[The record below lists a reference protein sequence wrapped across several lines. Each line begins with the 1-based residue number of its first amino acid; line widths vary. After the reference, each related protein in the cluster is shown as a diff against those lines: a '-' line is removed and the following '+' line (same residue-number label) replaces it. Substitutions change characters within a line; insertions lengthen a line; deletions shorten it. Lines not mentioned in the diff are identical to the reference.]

1 MSLLDDARRIM
12 HAGPATYGE
21 WECVLCHRD
30 GKDRLTHTDD
40 CPWLAMPKIVK
51 ALEAGRALAG
61 ACKTRWM
68 GKGDTGVSRL
78 CRVCDS
84 WIEEDGHIDGCQV
97 QALNAAMED
106 AT

>member
-30 GKDRLTHTDD
+30 GKDRLIHTDN

-51 ALEAGRALAG
+51 ALEALDEYIDAIE
-61 ACKTRWM
+61 
-68 GKGDTGVSRL
+68 VSRDSVNVPR
-78 CRVCDS
+78 RV
-84 WIEEDGHIDGCQV
+84 
-97 QALNAAMED
+97 NAYRVLRGIVRGD
-106 AT
+106 Q